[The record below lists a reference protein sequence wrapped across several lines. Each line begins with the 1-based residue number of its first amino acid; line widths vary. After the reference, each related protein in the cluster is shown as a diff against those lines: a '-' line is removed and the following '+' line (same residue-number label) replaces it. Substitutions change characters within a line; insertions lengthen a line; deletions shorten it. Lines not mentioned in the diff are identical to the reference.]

1 MTLPAPARSVVA
13 HPWTWLVGA
22 LFGFLVLGGFW
33 PVWSEWLLDWR
44 DQKFPVIT
52 DWAVTHAVVE
62 GDDVVLRGT
71 MRKRRECLLVPPVIA
86 RDTADVP
93 YLLITGIWAA
103 KDSSIM
109 SQSWGPWRIVAGAQR
124 ELAFTMVYVCSGGRP
139 NIVAVGSYTPTVAS
153 AASGAT
159 Q

>member
-1 MTLPAPARSVVA
+1 MILQTPARSLVE
-13 HPWTWLVGA
+13 HPRTWLVGV
-22 LFGFLVLGGFW
+22 LVGFFVIGGAW
-33 PVWSEWLLDWR
+33 PLWTDALLDWR

-52 DWAVTHAVVE
+52 DWAITHAVVE

-124 ELAFTMVYVCSGGRP
+124 HLSFTMVYLCAGGRP
-139 NIVAVGSYTPTVAS
+139 NIVQVGSYIPQAAPS
-153 AASGAT
+153 ASGAKT
-159 Q
+159 

>member
-1 MTLPAPARSVVA
+1 MTLQAPARSLVA

-22 LFGFLVLGGFW
+22 LFGFLVLGGAW
-33 PVWSEWLLDWR
+33 PVWSDWLLDWR

-86 RDTADVP
+86 RDLAGVP
-93 YLLITGIWAA
+93 YELLAQGRAR
-103 KDSSIM
+103 DSSQKTIP
-109 SQSWGPWRIVAGAQR
+109 WGPWRIVAGAGR
-124 ELAFTMVYVCSGGRP
+124 DLSFTMVYVCSGSRP
-139 NIVAVGSYTPTVAS
+139 NIVQVGSYIPQAAP
-153 AASGAT
+153 AASGAKT
-159 Q
+159 